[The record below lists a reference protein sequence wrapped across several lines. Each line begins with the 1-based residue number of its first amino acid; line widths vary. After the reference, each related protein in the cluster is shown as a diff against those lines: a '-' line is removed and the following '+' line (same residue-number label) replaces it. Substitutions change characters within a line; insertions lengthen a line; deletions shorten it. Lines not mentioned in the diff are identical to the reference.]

1 MTDISIIV
9 PIYNVEKYLCQC
21 LNSLVNQTLKNIE
34 IICVNDGSS
43 DNSEIILSE
52 YAIKD
57 SRIKIINQK
66 NSGVASARNVGLYVA
81 TGKYIGFCDPD
92 DYIDLDYYQKL
103 YNAAKSNDADIT
115 KGLGKIVSLNGEI
128 NSLGSD
134 LDSINFNRANFNTAF
149 TTAIYKRE
157 FLNQNKIDFPNKL
170 IVGEDCVF
178 LAKAVLMANKIELV
192 KEKSYYF
199 YIRRDNSL
207 DSDKLDERK
216 IKSNIETTHEII
228 DFMNVVALDEAT
240 YNTFFTFLINVLIAI
255 LKRTDSINV
264 QKMIINSLIELWN
277 KCKFKHDY
285 ALMNPNTAD
294 ALEKHDNVKLFN
306 MLIKKNKTYKLF
318 GFPLLKI
325 RYKKTKTIYR
335 LFTIIPV
342 FIKNHQLKSV
352 KLFFY
357 NDELNFGDL
366 LNIDISCKIFKTNII
381 KANEQN
387 CAALFIG
394 SLLQCFLSNKSFLR
408 RIKSLLLPRMK
419 IWGAGFIAPAEYK
432 TEKLMRRVNIY
443 AVRGFLTLNRLQKIK
458 NKKLKN
464 IAIGDP
470 GLLASKLID
479 TSKIQKKYSLGI
491 IPHYVDKDNPLLN
504 KIKIENSVVIDIQQ
518 SPEIFLAQI
527 AKCENVIA
535 SAMHGLI
542 AADSLGIPNIRM
554 VLSDKIVGGDY
565 KYNDYYSAFGLDSH
579 PKIDLREIDIFND
592 LKFIKQNYKVTQTA
606 VKKIQQDLIDSFPY
620 AKVG

>member
-9 PIYNVEKYLCQC
+9 PIYNVEKYLRQC
-21 LNSLVNQTLKNIE
+21 LDSLVNQTLKNIE
-34 IICVNDGSS
+34 IICINDGSS
-43 DNSEIILSE
+43 DNSEIVLNE
-52 YAIKD
+52 YAEKD

-66 NSGVASARNVGLYVA
+66 NTGAAAARNAGIYIA
-81 TGKYIGFCDPD
+81 IGEYIGFCDPD
-92 DYIDLDYYQKL
+92 DYIDLDYYENL
-103 YNAAKSNDADIT
+103 YIAAKCNNADIA
-115 KGLGKIVSLNGEI
+115 KGLGKTVFLNGEI
-128 NSLGSD
+128 SSLGSD
-134 LDSINFNRANFNTAF
+134 LDSIQLNRANFNTAF

-170 IVGEDCVF
+170 VVGEDCVF

-192 KEKSYYF
+192 KDKSYYF

-216 IKSNIETTHEII
+216 IKSNIETTHQII
-228 DFMNVVALDEAT
+228 DFMNVVELDEVT
-240 YNTFFTFLINVLIAI
+240 YNIFSTFLIKVLISI
-255 LKRTDSINV
+255 LKRTDSISM
-264 QKMIINSLIELWN
+264 QRLIIKSLIELWS
-277 KCKFKHDY
+277 KCKFKYEY
-285 ALMNPNTAD
+285 AFMNPNAAD

-325 RYKKTKTIYR
+325 RYRKTKTIYR
-335 LFTIIPV
+335 LFAIIPIFV
-342 FIKNHQLKSV
+342 KNHQLKSV

-357 NDELNFGDL
+357 NDEFNFGDL

-381 KANEQN
+381 KANEQD

-394 SLLQCFLSNKSFLR
+394 SLLQCFLSNKSFLE

-419 IWGAGFIAPAEYK
+419 IWGAGFIVPEKSK
-432 TEKLMRRVNIY
+432 TEELVRRIDVY
-443 AVRGFLTLNRLQKIK
+443 AVRGILTFNRLQKIK
-458 NKKLKN
+458 SKKLKN
-464 IAIGDP
+464 VAIGDP

-542 AADSLGIPNIRM
+542 AADSLGIPNLRM

-579 PKIDLREIDIFND
+579 PKIDLRDIDIFND
-592 LKFIKQNYKVTQTA
+592 LKFIKKNYKVTQAA